1 MKAKITPAA
10 WVATAL
16 LFIGLINIVFGV
28 VNVIRLIWWYDD
40 VILKIFI
47 IQIIIFFGFGYCF
60 KVLVNILK
68 DEKEK
73 AYALKVMEKTS
84 ELIRKNEKYGI

>member
-60 KVLVNILK
+60 KVLGNILK